1 MRPRTPSVAFVV
13 ATLALVA
20 SVAFAVM
27 RFGGFSTF
35 IITGRSMEPA
45 IPVGSVTIVQSVSPD
60 AVQVGDVVTFSHG
73 GRVVTH
79 RLVAMETD
87 GTFRTKGDANEVA
100 DPDQLTFMGRA
111 GLVRAHI
118 PLVGYALAGWR
129 QYAQVGALATT
140 TLCVVLALLLL
151 RHRSRLADALAYSRK
166 GDRTRAI
173 TILRAAVGRDPLDRV
188 AHRRLAAAL
197 ANSGDMPAASG
208 EYARYVRAVRA
219 QHDHTLASE
228 ELAYAN
234 AILGRAHGLALR
246 RVA

>member
-1 MRPRTPSVAFVV
+1 MRSRTPSVAFVV

-45 IPVGSVTIVQSVSPD
+45 IPVGSITIVQSVSPA

-79 RLVAMETD
+79 RLVAMEPD

-100 DPDQLTFMGRA
+100 DPEQLSFMGRA
-111 GLVRAHI
+111 GVVRAHI
-118 PLVGYALAGWR
+118 PLVGFALAGWR
-129 QYAQVGALATT
+129 QYAQAGALVTT
-140 TLCVVLALLLL
+140 TLCLVLALLLM
-151 RHRSRLADALAYSRK
+151 RHRSRLADALAFSRK
-166 GDRTRAI
+166 GDRPRAI
-173 TILRAAVGRDPLDRV
+173 AILRAAVGRDPLDRV

-197 ANSGDMPAASG
+197 ANSGDLTAAVG
-208 EYARYVRAVRA
+208 EYARYVRAV
-219 QHDHTLASE
+219 HVIDHALAAE

-234 AILGRAHGLALR
+234 ALLGRPPGLALR
-246 RVA
+246 HVA

>member
-13 ATLALVA
+13 ATLALAA

-45 IPVGSVTIVQSVSPD
+45 IPVGSVTIVQSVAPG

-79 RLVAMETD
+79 RLVAMESD

-100 DPDQLTFMGRA
+100 DPEQLTFMGRA
-111 GLVRAHI
+111 GVVRAHI
-118 PLVGYALAGWR
+118 PLVGFALAGWR
-129 QYAQVGALATT
+129 QYAQAGALVTT
-140 TLCVVLALLLL
+140 TLCLTLALLLMRRRPL
-151 RHRSRLADALAYSRK
+151 DRALACSRR
-166 GDRTRAI
+166 GDHAGAI
-173 TILRAAVGRDPLDRV
+173 AILRSAVARHPLDRV

-197 ANSGDMPAASG
+197 TNTGDDAAATD
-208 EYARYVRAVRA
+208 EYARYLRAVRA
-219 QHDHTLASE
+219 RSENELASE
-228 ELAYAN
+228 ELAYAY
-234 AILGRAHGLALR
+234 ATLARPDGLALR
-246 RVA
+246 SAA